1 MDHLQKT
8 KKNYK
13 SFKKQKIHDMF
24 IKKKLDKACFQ
35 YDMAYEGF
43 NDLTRRTASNKTL
56 HDKALSIAKN
66 LVEQSKM
73 KLCPI
78 KI

>member
-1 MDHLQKT
+1 
-8 KKNYK
+8 
-13 SFKKQKIHDMF
+13 MF

>member
-13 SFKKQKIHDMF
+13 SFKKQKIHDIF

-35 YDMAYEGF
+35 HDMAHGDF
-43 NDLTRRTASNKTL
+43 KDLTRRTTSNKTL
-56 HDKALSIAKN
+56 CDKALAIAKN
-66 LVEQSKM
+66 PKYDGYQKSFVS
-73 KLCPI
+73 I
-78 KI
+78 V